1 MDSYSDSEYAG
12 SDFEIEDSDYDYCDN
27 CNEDDFHEQVNSSY
41 ENSDD
46 STGDPQ
52 FESNYEPSSCNQHT
66 QWDGDPENF
75 SDEDSEN
82 DSEERYGANSVV
94 EHYVGN
100 EYNGVIKQPLR
111 ENKQVPSQA
120 INLQHLFAQRMK
132 DLKEKHCLQWKSL
145 LDTRFQTQQQH
156 KFYGNQLS
164 MRQDQER
171 LQINQWYQQQLDS
184 IKLQITQ
191 RKRVGTKTTA
201 EGANAEVTTQTVE
214 STEDIPKVPKFK

>member
-1 MDSYSDSEYAG
+1 MIRNTQEAILKLKTVIAIIVTTAMRMTSTNKSTHHMKVQTIRLG
-12 SDFEIEDSDYDYCDN
+12 IR
-27 CNEDDFHEQVNSSY
+27 SS
-41 ENSDD
+41 
-46 STGDPQ
+46 
-52 FESNYEPSSCNQHT
+52 NQTTSHHHAISIHSGTAT
-66 QWDGDPENF
+66 QKI
-75 SDEDSEN
+75 SVTKIQRTTAKN
-82 DSEERYGANSVV
+82 DTEYGANSVV